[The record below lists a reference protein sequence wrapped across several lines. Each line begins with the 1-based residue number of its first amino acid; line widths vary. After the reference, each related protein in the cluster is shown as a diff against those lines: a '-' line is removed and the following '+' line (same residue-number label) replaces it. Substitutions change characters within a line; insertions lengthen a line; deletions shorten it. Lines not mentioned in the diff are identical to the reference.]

1 MKKQQQ
7 QQKNGSVCSKSTL
20 LLLLLSIYLNRI
32 GSGWRK
38 DEWNTDDKIK
48 SSHTRIPQLFL
59 CKFVDAGEFIYYS
72 VSGFRLLLLLLLL
85 LWGDTRNQ
93 NVICVSRGMDKGREG
108 AQSERQRKRK
118 SGIENWMTTIT
129 FCNGPPLDRINY

>member
-1 MKKQQQ
+1 MKTQQQ
-7 QQKNGSVCSKSTL
+7 QEKNGSVCSKSTL

-38 DEWNTDDKIK
+38 DESSTDDKIK

-72 VSGFRLLLLLLLL
+72 VSGFRLLLLLLLML
-85 LWGDTRNQ
+85 LWGGTRNQ
-93 NVICVSRGMDKGREG
+93 NVICVSKGMDKGREG
-108 AQSERQRKRK
+108 TESERKREK
-118 SGIENWMTTIT
+118 ERERVELRTG
-129 FCNGPPLDRINY
+129 

>member
-1 MKKQQQ
+1 MKKQQKQ
-7 QQKNGSVCSKSTL
+7 QQEKNGSVCSKST

-72 VSGFRLLLLLLLL
+72 VSGFRLLLLLLL
-85 LWGDTRNQ
+85 WRDTRNQ

-108 AQSERQRKRK
+108 TGSERDRERK